1 MGIVLPLSRI
11 SGIDYRQSHR
21 ELKHGQRGSVNSLS
35 RYYRL
40 WQKNHRNQTQ
50 VYWAS
55 VYQTQVFLGVC
66 LLYTRVVVLDA
77 PLPRWRS
84 RVNGGFKRYGAFAR
98 LGSYA
103 IEIRTSASALP
114 KSPATPHYVAPAK
127 E

>member
-1 MGIVLPLSRI
+1 MA
-11 SGIDYRQSHR
+11 
-21 ELKHGQRGSVNSLS
+21 
-35 RYYRL
+35 
-40 WQKNHRNQTQ
+40 KNHRNQTQ

-66 LLYTRVVVLDA
+66 LLYTRVVLLDA

-98 LGSYA
+98 RGFYA
-103 IEIRTSASALP
+103 IEIRTSAAALP